1 MTKKHNK
8 KTGYSLLE
16 VSIAMLIIGILLTSG
31 SVLFSKLSQN
41 QNIKQA
47 QLVTLER
54 TDKIYKAILNYLSEN
69 HRLPCPAKLNSS
81 YNDADYGNESRVVGE
96 GCNGATE
103 QLTTN
108 TDANNLGA
116 TGNMKILYGMIP
128 INVLDLDKKD
138 AEDGYGNKF
147 SYIMVKEFGTKTP
160 DNTAEIGFEYLAG
173 SSRLGDPV
181 TIDYINVKSRAA
193 TLSNKSIM
201 LIISHGEN
209 GLGAYI
215 PDSGIQKPTV
225 GVVNDED
232 SNMYKTNYNRIFFAD
247 SDESKTANNET
258 LFFDDYVIFKNKDQL
273 LRDAEMEFIKCGI
286 QQGFINQNY
295 NTTCLNSDFTPARH
309 ASYGET
315 ITIDVISPES
325 TNCGCVSSEASLQRV
340 CGKYGKWSDISC
352 NENHVIHQIDEVRAR
367 NSSGLNLLDDGGN
380 GIFIKDGG
388 AIDATHLITGL
399 GGIKAKGIPNSSFY
413 ADTETSVNIG
423 TLNNLYAFME
433 LNSSDNSGGWIDFTD
448 ASGADLKGR
457 LRYVNLSNQ
466 FQFFTDASLRMSLNS
481 TGLGIGTA
489 TPSERLHVNGSAI
502 INGSLG
508 LGKNPSQYAVLDMEK
523 SVPSG
528 SGAGINLKNTASG
541 TSYAV
546 INLLGNNG
554 GVHAQYFAGGESA
567 VLRTSTNH
575 ALIFGT
581 NNTTRMTITSGGNVV
596 FSDSL
601 SKGSGSFDIPHPD
614 PKKTETH
621 RLRHYFVETPSAGGN
636 IYKYQIECEKGD
648 NYIDLPDY
656 YQYLNKDSLV
666 WVNPVNHFGRAWGEV
681 EDNKK
686 VRIVV
691 DKKGTYNILIF
702 GDRKDEVAMKDFN
715 KYGIEY
721 KNKK

>member
-54 TDKIYKAILNYLSEN
+54 TDKIYKSILNYLSEN

-81 YNDADYGNESRVVGE
+81 YNDADYGNESRGVE
-96 GCNGATE
+96 GDCNDDAE
-103 QLTTN
+103 QFTTN

-116 TGNMKILYGMIP
+116 TGNMQILYGMIP

-258 LFFDDYVIFKNKDQL
+258 LFFDDYVIFKNKEQL

-315 ITIDVISPES
+315 ITIDDVISPES

-352 NENHVIHQIDEVRAR
+352 NENHVMHQIDEVRAR

-388 AIDATHLITGL
+388 NIGIGNSTPSHKLSVGVLGSTVPTFGL
-399 GGIKAKGIPNSSFY
+399 GVESVIAAGSYNSNSVIGLQNWGEGSKLFSY
-413 ADTETSVNIG
+413 NYGTSSAVPI
-423 TLNNLYAFME
+423 
-433 LNSSDNSGGWIDFTD
+433 SIQPDNANVYIVEGG
-448 ASGADLKGR
+448 GN
-457 LRYVNLSNQ
+457 V
-466 FQFFTDASLRMSLNS
+466 
-481 TGLGIGTA
+481 GIGTNS
-489 TPSERLHVNGSAI
+489 PSQKLHVNGSAI
-502 INGSLG
+502 
-508 LGKNPSQYAVLDMEK
+508 V
-523 SVPSG
+523 SG
-528 SGAGINLKNTASG
+528 
-541 TSYAV
+541 
-546 INLLGNNG
+546 
-554 GVHAQYFAGGESA
+554 
-567 VLRTSTNH
+567 
-575 ALIFGT
+575 
-581 NNTTRMTITSGGNVV
+581 
-596 FSDSL
+596 SL

-621 RLRHYFVETPSAGGN
+621 RLRHYFVKTPSAGGN
-636 IYKYQIECEKGD
+636 IYKYQIECEEGD

-715 KYGIEY
+715 EYGIEY

>member
-81 YNDADYGNESRVVGE
+81 YNDADYGNESRVE
-96 GCNGATE
+96 GDCNDDAE
-103 QLTTN
+103 QSTTN
-108 TDANNLGA
+108 PDANNLGA

-225 GVVNDED
+225 GVINDEN
-232 SNMYKTNYNRIFFAD
+232 SNIYKADYNRIFFAD

-295 NTTCLNSDFTPARH
+295 NTACLNSDFTPARH

-315 ITIDVISPES
+315 ITIDDVISPES
-325 TNCGCVSSEASLQRV
+325 CGCVSSEASLQRM

-352 NENHVIHQIDEVRAR
+352 NEN
-367 NSSGLNLLDDGGN
+367 LNFHLLQ
-380 GIFIKDGG
+380 F
-388 AIDATHLITGL
+388 
-399 GGIKAKGIPNSSFY
+399 
-413 ADTETSVNIG
+413 
-423 TLNNLYAFME
+423 
-433 LNSSDNSGGWIDFTD
+433 
-448 ASGADLKGR
+448 
-457 LRYVNLSNQ
+457 LS
-466 FQFFTDASLRMSLNS
+466 
-481 TGLGIGTA
+481 
-489 TPSERLHVNGSAI
+489 
-502 INGSLG
+502 
-508 LGKNPSQYAVLDMEK
+508 Y
-523 SVPSG
+523 
-528 SGAGINLKNTASG
+528 
-541 TSYAV
+541 
-546 INLLGNNG
+546 
-554 GVHAQYFAGGESA
+554 
-567 VLRTSTNH
+567 
-575 ALIFGT
+575 
-581 NNTTRMTITSGGNVV
+581 
-596 FSDSL
+596 
-601 SKGSGSFDIPHPD
+601 
-614 PKKTETH
+614 
-621 RLRHYFVETPSAGGN
+621 
-636 IYKYQIECEKGD
+636 
-648 NYIDLPDY
+648 
-656 YQYLNKDSLV
+656 
-666 WVNPVNHFGRAWGEV
+666 
-681 EDNKK
+681 
-686 VRIVV
+686 
-691 DKKGTYNILIF
+691 
-702 GDRKDEVAMKDFN
+702 
-715 KYGIEY
+715 
-721 KNKK
+721 

>member
-81 YNDADYGNESRVVGE
+81 YNDADYGNESRVE
-96 GCNGATE
+96 GDCNDDAE
-103 QLTTN
+103 QSTTN
-108 TDANNLGA
+108 PDANNLGA

-225 GVVNDED
+225 GVINDEN
-232 SNMYKTNYNRIFFAD
+232 SNIYKADYNRIFFAD

-295 NTTCLNSDFTPARH
+295 NTACLNSDFTPARH

-315 ITIDVISPES
+315 ITIDDVISPES
-325 TNCGCVSSEASLQRV
+325 CGCVSSEASLQRM

-388 AIDATHLITGL
+388 NVGIGNTSPTSKLVLEGENTKAGNGITFRANEDEITDRL
-399 GGIKAKGIPNSSFY
+399 SMY
-413 ADTETSVNIG
+413 AEHGSTFTFNQPADG
-423 TLNNLYAFME
+423 T
-433 LNSSDNSGGWIDFTD
+433 IQFTD
-448 ASGADLKGR
+448 HDNVA
-457 LRYVNLSNQ
+457 VLSV
-466 FQFFTDASLRMSLNS
+466 S
-481 TGLGIGTA
+481 TWLQRVGIGTGD
-489 TPSERLHVNGSAI
+489 PSQKLHVIGNAI
-502 INGSLG
+502 
-508 LGKNPSQYAVLDMEK
+508 V
-523 SVPSG
+523 SG
-528 SGAGINLKNTASG
+528 
-541 TSYAV
+541 
-546 INLLGNNG
+546 
-554 GVHAQYFAGGESA
+554 
-567 VLRTSTNH
+567 
-575 ALIFGT
+575 
-581 NNTTRMTITSGGNVV
+581 
-596 FSDSL
+596 SL

-656 YQYLNKDSLV
+656 YQHLNKDSLV

>member
-54 TDKIYKAILNYLSEN
+54 TDKIYKSILNYLSEN

-81 YNDADYGNESRVVGE
+81 YNDADYGNESRGVE
-96 GCNGATE
+96 GDCNDDAE
-103 QLTTN
+103 QFTTN

-116 TGNMKILYGMIP
+116 TGNMQILYGMIP

-225 GVVNDED
+225 GVINDED

-367 NSSGLNLLDDGGN
+367 NSSGLSLLDDGGN

-388 AIDATHLITGL
+388 NVGIGNTSPATKLVLDGANTKAGNGITFRADEGYGTTDRFSMYANGGSTFTFNQPADGVITFTDHNDVNIFSINTWLQKVGILNNSPRQKLSIGSDLGSLIGTWAGL
-399 GGIKAKGIPNSSFY
+399 GVQDGIVTGSANANSIIGLQNWGSGSKLFSYNYGLGQAIPIS
-413 ADTETSVNIG
+413 IQP
-423 TLNNLYAFME
+423 
-433 LNSSDNSGGWIDFTD
+433 DNANVYIVEGG
-448 ASGADLKGR
+448 GN
-457 LRYVNLSNQ
+457 V
-466 FQFFTDASLRMSLNS
+466 
-481 TGLGIGTA
+481 GIGTNS
-489 TPSERLHVNGSAI
+489 PSQRLHVNGNAI
-502 INGSLG
+502 
-508 LGKNPSQYAVLDMEK
+508 V
-523 SVPSG
+523 SG
-528 SGAGINLKNTASG
+528 
-541 TSYAV
+541 
-546 INLLGNNG
+546 
-554 GVHAQYFAGGESA
+554 
-567 VLRTSTNH
+567 
-575 ALIFGT
+575 
-581 NNTTRMTITSGGNVV
+581 
-596 FSDSL
+596 SL

-636 IYKYQIECEKGD
+636 IYKYQIKCKKGD

-666 WVNPVNHFGRAWGEV
+666 WVNPVKHFGRAWGEV
-681 EDNKK
+681 TKNGKK
-686 VRIVV
+686 VKIVT

-702 GDRKDEVAMKDFN
+702 GDRKDETAMKDFN

-721 KNKK
+721 KKRTNKQIK